1 VRFFAL
7 LLVALINSAIAAGYY
22 LNIVRYMF
30 LMPAE
35 DESRIK
41 VGPSLGIVLGVTFVA
56 VLGLGILP
64 GQLIQWA
71 SESAQFLIQ
80 F

>member
-1 VRFFAL
+1 MFF
-7 LLVALINSAIAAGYY
+7 
-22 LNIVRYMF
+22 
-30 LMPAE
+30 MPAE
-35 DESRIK
+35 DEAHVKIA
-41 VGPSLGIVLGVTFVA
+41 PSLGIVLGVTFVA

-71 SESAQFLIQ
+71 SDSAQFLIQ